1 MSIAPLE
8 AIVAIG
14 TLWPLVREMDFA
26 CPELRVKSAPWI
38 KFMEKPG
45 EPEDCLKEET
55 KMRTSHLCGWRRLS
69 LPVLVAL
76 QLTGLLDWP
85 VVAAEPRRT
94 VRIDRR
100 ITAPAEGLAYR
111 EDVAPTPS
119 AAANVENARKD
130 DAAPPTPMP
139 ESSLP
144 VVASPEGN
152 QVIPP
157 APVNGST
164 EFQADVPVGG
174 GMTLESVIA
183 LADANHPKLVTA
195 FQQIQSFQGLSLQ
208 AGLYPNPVVGT
219 GGPQVGSS
227 SNQYNAFIA
236 QDIVTANKLGL
247 SRAGVEREVQ
257 QAQYNYTLTRFAVI
271 TPLRQRFYQA
281 LTAQRRV
288 DVLKRLVLI
297 STVSRD
303 VANRL
308 FDAGEGTRGDSLLL
322 DIELDKASLALNNS
336 EIALRAALKQV
347 AIAAGVADLQI
358 NRLSG
363 DLESDLP
370 IYDLDHLRAEV
381 AYLNSATG
389 IANSAVERDSFRLER
404 AIVEPIPN
412 VNVMAGYQNQTGP
425 SENQMIYQLAMI
437 VPLWNKNQGNI
448 LSAQANLAA
457 SRADVERVL
466 LDLAE
471 RTTFS
476 YNTFLAAEQRVTQYE
491 SRILPK
497 ARETLEVTQQ
507 LYSQG
512 QIDFLRLLQAQR
524 TLLEAELAR
533 IDSQEVRWTSAADI
547 AGLLQLE
554 QWP

>member
-1 MSIAPLE
+1 
-8 AIVAIG
+8 
-14 TLWPLVREMDFA
+14 
-26 CPELRVKSAPWI
+26 
-38 KFMEKPG
+38 
-45 EPEDCLKEET
+45 
-55 KMRTSHLCGWRRLS
+55 MRASHPRGWRRLS
-69 LPVLVAL
+69 LSAFLAF
-76 QLTGLLDWP
+76 QLANSLELP
-85 VVAAEPRRT
+85 VVAGEPGRT
-94 VRIDRR
+94 MRIDRR
-100 ITAPAEGLAYR
+100 VTAPAGGLAYR
-111 EDVAPTPS
+111 EDVAPAPS
-119 AAANVENARKD
+119 AAANAENARTD
-130 DAAPPTPMP
+130 DAAPPMPMP

-144 VVASPEGN
+144 VMPSPEGN

-164 EFQADVPVGG
+164 EPQADVPVGG

-183 LADANHPKLVTA
+183 LADANHPRLVTA

-208 AGLYPNPVVGT
+208 AGLYPNPVLGT
-219 GGPQVGSS
+219 AGPQNGVST
-227 SNQYNAFIA
+227 NQYNVFVA
-236 QDIVTANKLGL
+236 QDIVMANKLGL

-257 QAQYNYTLTRFAVI
+257 QAQYNYTLTRFSVI

-288 DVLKRLVLI
+288 DVLRRLVLI

-322 DIELDKASLALNNS
+322 DIELDKANLALNNS

-358 NRLSG
+358 SRLSG
-363 DLESDLP
+363 DLELDLP
-370 IYDLDHLRAEV
+370 VYDLEHLRSEV

-389 IANSAVERDSFRLER
+389 IANSAVERDSFRLQR

-425 SENQMIYQLAMI
+425 SENQVIYQLAMI

-533 IDSQEVRWTSAADI
+533 NDSQEVRWTSAADI